1 MIPDAVRAELS
12 AALGRSIQFDV
23 STAKLTSLRVGG
35 IADAL
40 ATPPSRA
47 ALARLLRLC
56 AKHRLPRRVIGRGFN
71 TIVRDEGVDG
81 VLIQLSRLKRLEARP
96 GRLLRV
102 EAGVSHATLTRFCRE
117 RGLAGLEFG
126 VGIPGTLG
134 GWVAM
139 NAGIGTRE
147 LKDVVREIELMSPT
161 GKIVRHFPRGLL
173 RFRYRALVGF
183 AEGSVVISALLAIA
197 IADRRRVEEESER
210 LLAHRRATQP
220 VDQLS
225 CGSVFKNPRGHYAGQ
240 LIEAAGLKGEARGGA
255 MISPLHANF
264 IVNTGGA
271 SASDVLAL
279 IGHARALVRLKTGIQ
294 LEPEVK
300 IWGRSAPEE
309 RTG

>member
-1 MIPDAVRAELS
+1 MIPDAARMELS
-12 AALGRSIQFDV
+12 AALGGAIEFDAP
-23 STAKLTSLRVGG
+23 TARLTSLRVGG

-40 ATPPSRA
+40 ATPPDRA
-47 ALARLLRLC
+47 ALAALLRIC
-56 AKHRLPRRVIGRGFN
+56 AKHRLPARVIGRGFN

-81 VLIQLSRLKRLEARP
+81 VVIQLAKLKRLEERP

-102 EAGVSHATLTRFCRE
+102 EAGVSHASLTRFCRE

-139 NAGIGTRE
+139 NAGIGARE
-147 LKDVVREIELMSPT
+147 AKDVVQEVELMSPA
-161 GKIVRHFPRGLL
+161 GKFVRAFPRAAL

-183 AEGSVVISALLAIA
+183 AEGSVVVSALLAVEIS
-197 IADRRRVEEESER
+197 DRKHVEEESER
-210 LLAHRRATQP
+210 LLAKRRATQP
-220 VDQLS
+220 VDQPS
-225 CGSVFKNPRGHYAGQ
+225 CGSVFKNPRGHFAGQ
-240 LIEAAGLKGEARGGA
+240 LIEAAGLKGETRGGA

-271 SASDVLAL
+271 TASDVLAL

-300 IWGRSAPEE
+300 VWGRSAPEE
-309 RTG
+309 RAR

>member
-1 MIPDAVRAELS
+1 VIPDAVRAELK
-12 AALGRSIQFDV
+12 AALGHAIQFDV
-23 STAKLTSLRVGG
+23 PASRLTSLRVGG

-40 ATPPSRA
+40 ATPADRP
-47 ALARLLRLC
+47 ALARLLQLC
-56 AKHRLPRRVIGRGFN
+56 ARHRLPRRVIGRGFN

-81 VLIQLSRLKRLEARP
+81 VLIQLAALRKLEERP
-96 GRLLRV
+96 AKLLRV

-147 LKDVVREIELMSPT
+147 LKDVVREVEVMSPA
-161 GKIVRHFPRGLL
+161 GRHTRRFAREAL
-173 RFRYRALVGF
+173 RFRYRALDGL
-183 AEGSVVISALLAIA
+183 AGGSVVVSALLAVELSE
-197 IADRRRVEEESER
+197 RERVEEESER
-210 LLAHRRATQP
+210 LLAKRRATQP
-220 VDQLS
+220 VDQPS
-225 CGSVFKNPRGHYAGQ
+225 CGSVFKNPPGHFAGQ
-240 LIEAAGLKGEARGGA
+240 LIEAAGLKGETRGGA

-271 SASDVLAL
+271 TASDVLAL
-279 IGHARALVRLKTGIQ
+279 IGHARALVRLKTGLL

-300 IWGRSAPEE
+300 IWGRGAPEE
-309 RTG
+309 RAS

>member
-1 MIPDAVRAELS
+1 MIGDAARAELT
-12 AALGRSIQFDV
+12 AALGRAVQFDAP
-23 STAKLTSLRVGG
+23 TAKLTSLRVGG

-40 ATPPSRA
+40 ATPPDRA
-47 ALARLLRLC
+47 ALAHLLRLC

-81 VLIQLSRLKRLEARP
+81 VLISLAQLRRLEERP

-102 EAGVSHATLTRFCRE
+102 EAGVSHATLSRFCRE

-147 LKDVVREIELMSPT
+147 LKDVVREVEVMSPA
-161 GKIVRHFPRGLL
+161 GKFLRCFPRDAL
-173 RFRYRALVGF
+173 RFRYRALVGL
-183 AEGSVVISALLAIA
+183 AEGSVVVSALLAVEISE
-197 IADRRRVEEESER
+197 RKRVEEESER
-210 LLAHRRATQP
+210 LLARRRATQP
-220 VDQLS
+220 VDQPS
-225 CGSVFKNPRGHYAGQ
+225 CGSVFKNPRGHFAGQ
-240 LIEAAGLKGEARGGA
+240 LIEAVGLKGETRGGA

-279 IGHARALVRLKTGIQ
+279 IGHARALVRLKTGLL

-300 IWGRSAPEE
+300 IWGRAAPEE
-309 RTG
+309 RAR

>member
-1 MIPDAVRAELS
+1 MIPDAVRAELR
-12 AALGRSIQFDV
+12 AALGRAIQFDV
-23 STAKLTSLRVGG
+23 PASKLTSLRVGG

-40 ATPPSRA
+40 ATPPDRA
-47 ALARLLRLC
+47 ALAALLRLC

-81 VLIQLSRLKRLEARP
+81 VLIQLGALKKLEERP
-96 GRLLRV
+96 ARLLRV

-134 GWVAM
+134 GWIAM

-147 LKDVVREIELMSPT
+147 LKDVVREVEVMSPA
-161 GKIVRHFPRGLL
+161 GKRLHRFGRDAL
-173 RFRYRALVGF
+173 RFRYRALVGL
-183 AEGSVVISALLAIA
+183 AEGSVVVSALLAVELS
-197 IADRRRVEEESER
+197 DRTRVAEESER
-210 LLAHRRATQP
+210 LLALRRATQP
-220 VDQLS
+220 VDQPS
-225 CGSVFKNPRGHYAGQ
+225 CGSVFKNPPGHFAGQ
-240 LIEAAGLKGEARGGA
+240 LIEAAGLKGETRGGA

-279 IGHARALVRLKTGIQ
+279 IGHARALVRLKTGLL

-309 RTG
+309 RAP